1 MINRNEY
8 IKVNYIDFL
17 TVCDEH
23 GKEYAVIGFKDAK
36 FIDDLVYLE
45 IILKDKETVKVVID
59 KGEYELLELEEDLL
73 K

>member
-1 MINRNEY
+1 MINKDEY

-23 GKEYAVIGFKDAK
+23 NKCYDVEGFKDTSC
-36 FIDDLVYLE
+36 IDGLLYLE
-45 IILKDKETVKVVID
+45 IILEDEDTVKVVMD
-59 KGEYELLELEEDLL
+59 KGEYELLEEDLL

>member
-23 GKEYAVIGFKDAK
+23 NKCYDVEGFRGASSVNGL
-36 FIDDLVYLE
+36 IYLE
-45 IILKDKETVKVVID
+45 IILEDNETVKVIMSITD
-59 KGEYELLELEEDLL
+59 YELMEDDIL

>member
-8 IKVNYIDFL
+8 IKVDYIDFL

-23 GKEYAVIGFKDAK
+23 NKCYDVEDFRGASHVDGLA
-36 FIDDLVYLE
+36 YLE
-45 IILKDKETVKVVID
+45 IMLEDSETVKVVMSITD
-59 KGEYELLELEEDLL
+59 YELMEEDIL

>member
-23 GKEYAVIGFKDAK
+23 NKCYDVEDFRNARH
-36 FIDDLVYLE
+36 IDGLISLD
-45 IILKDKETVKVVID
+45 IILEDEEVVKVVMD
-59 KGEYELLELEEDLL
+59 KDDYELLEEDIL

>member
-1 MINRNEY
+1 MINKNEY

-23 GKEYAVIGFKDAK
+23 NKCYDVEGFKDASSVNGL
-36 FIDDLVYLE
+36 IYLE
-45 IILKDKETVKVVID
+45 IILEDNETVKVIMSITD
-59 KGEYELLELEEDLL
+59 YELMEDDIL

>member
-23 GKEYAVIGFKDAK
+23 NKCYDVEDFKDVSSVNGL
-36 FIDDLVYLE
+36 IYLE
-45 IILKDKETVKVVID
+45 IILEDNETVKVIMGKD
-59 KGEYELLELEEDLL
+59 DYELLEDDIL

>member
-1 MINRNEY
+1 MINKDEY

-23 GKEYAVIGFKDAK
+23 NKCYDVEGFKDASSVNGL
-36 FIDDLVYLE
+36 IYLE
-45 IILKDKETVKVVID
+45 IILEDNETVKVVMSITD
-59 KGEYELLELEEDLL
+59 YELMEDDIL

>member
-17 TVCDEH
+17 TVGDEH
-23 GKEYAVIGFKDAK
+23 NKCYDVEDFRGASHV
-36 FIDDLVYLE
+36 DDLMYLE
-45 IILKDKETVKVVID
+45 IILEEWKTVKVVMSITD
-59 KGEYELLELEEDLL
+59 YELMEDDIL

>member
-1 MINRNEY
+1 MANKDEY

-23 GKEYAVIGFKDAK
+23 NKCYDVEDFRGASRVDGLI
-36 FIDDLVYLE
+36 YLE
-45 IILKDKETVKVVID
+45 IILEDNETVKVVMSITD
-59 KGEYELLELEEDLL
+59 YELMEDDIL